1 MVTILTLFI
10 IITMIFLW
18 IFVVV
23 SLCLSSPRCY
33 GDKTNGSPMVS
44 NTTKQQTKWIVFVFG
59 RLLILLS
66 ISLHWSRQSICL
78 CFWQNT
84 LGPIGGNQ
92 CQKISWWVVLL
103 PLFWRIFWIFLSDIY
118 GFVMMTSTT
127 KEQTK
132 FRTLHQRSS
141 LSSTQVFQS
150 SPLWEEFNNTNTKT
164 SPNPRTFFDILT
176 ETLKK

>member
-1 MVTILTLFI
+1 MFLYIGPDRTFSYRMAPIKTICYCFLCQNKKQDWTWLDMYLF
-10 IITMIFLW
+10 
-18 IFVVV
+18 
-23 SLCLSSPRCY
+23 
-33 GDKTNGSPMVS
+33 
-44 NTTKQQTKWIVFVFG
+44 
-59 RLLILLS
+59 
-66 ISLHWSRQSICL
+66 CL

-141 LSSTQVFQS
+141 LSLTQVFQS
-150 SPLWEEFNNTNTKT
+150 SPLWEEIKNGHYTAHRAVVR
-164 SPNPRTFFDILT
+164 SVSS
-176 ETLKK
+176 TLFYTLLYSALLCFTLLYSA

>member
-1 MVTILTLFI
+1 MVNSNRNPEWFR
-10 IITMIFLW
+10 W
-18 IFVVV
+18 WPSWPCSSSSPWSSSG
-23 SLCLSSPRCY
+23 SLLLSLSASPPRCY

-103 PLFWRIFWIFLSDIY
+103 PLFLRIFWIFFYQTY

-132 FRTLHQRSS
+132 FRTLHHTIVVLYLQHKSS
-141 LSSTQVFQS
+141 SHLHCTMQ
-150 SPLWEEFNNTNTKT
+150 
-164 SPNPRTFFDILT
+164 
-176 ETLKK
+176 